1 MEHYTEFLPIRRAD
15 MEARGWDQLDFVV
28 VGGDAYVDHPSFGTA
43 IISRLLEAEGYKVG
57 VLAQPRYT
65 DCEDFKRFGKPKYGF
80 FIGGGNVDSMVSHY
94 SVAKIPRAED
104 EYSPGGKGGARPDRS
119 ATVYTRLAKQAYPD
133 LPVILGGLE
142 ASLRRFAHYDYWLD
156 TVLPSI
162 AEDSGADIIS
172 FGMGEHQTVEIARRL
187 AAGEP
192 VESITDVD
200 GTCYLTDFDHLPERY
215 VECAGFKK
223 VASDKVAYAKA
234 CRIQMDNQDVVSGQ
248 IIVQKQSEKYLV
260 QNIPAK
266 PLVRWE
272 LDKVYA
278 LPYPRRYHPIY
289 EAMGG
294 VPAIREV
301 QFSII
306 QNRGCFGG
314 CNFCAIQLHQG
325 RRVTSRS
332 ADSIVAE
339 AERMTHEPDFK
350 GYIHDIGGPTANFR
364 FPSCREQMLRGM
376 CNGGKHCLAPTTCS
390 HMIVDHSDYLKILR
404 RVRELPGVKKVFI
417 RSGIRFDYLMAD
429 PDDTFFKELVEYH
442 VSGQLKVAPEHCAP
456 NTLPHPAQDSALHLA
471 RSVKKWGTP
480 QYSNGYIC
488 RNPHRNNQ
496 MHHYD
501 MNLCYIDELLW
512 HFKWTGDLDYVRQMW
527 PVITRH
533 LAWEKLNYDPDND
546 GLYDAYACIWAS
558 DALYYNSGAVT
569 HSSAYN
575 YRANKTAAQLAEKIG
590 EDPTPYRNEAEK
602 ILKAMNE
609 RLWLPGKGHWAEYQ
623 DFMGHKRVHESAAV
637 WTIYHAIDSETANPF
652 QAYQATRYVDT
663 SIPHIPVTAYGLK
676 ENGYATI
683 ATTNWLPYSWS
694 INNVAFAEVMHTALS
709 YFQAGRA
716 DAGYKLL
723 KSSVL
728 DGMYLGDSP
737 GNFGQISFYD
747 AARGECYRD
756 FGDPIGVASRVL
768 IQGLFGILPDAL
780 NQQIILRPGFPDDW
794 DKASV
799 STPDISYRFTR
810 KENTDTYHIT
820 QRFQTPLHPVLHV
833 NARKEK
839 IRSVK
844 VNGVPATWQSIES
857 AHGYPLL
864 SIQAEGT
871 SSTTITIEWEGAPLH
886 TLAVQEPLITSNGK
900 LALQIPS
907 GASISQV
914 YDPQSILANHTV
926 EATAFNAQIKGEPGH
941 HTFFVYTHQG
951 EMDWWQPVNIYIE
964 NVRESPSY
972 TDFAD
977 IRPEKCRMVDF
988 DRQLNASVTDIYQNE
1003 YLSPRS
1009 PYTTLQLPTQ
1019 GIGEWCH
1026 PLLSATIDDSE
1037 LRSLVHHDTFQ
1048 TSLGIP
1054 FRLKEKGNNILF
1066 TSLWDNYPDSST
1078 ISLSGTASHA
1088 YLLMAGSTNHMQ
1100 CHIAN
1105 GIIRIHYADGTS
1117 QATELTNPDNWCPIE
1132 QDFYVDGKAFQVPA
1146 PRPYRLH
1153 LKSGKVSRDLGKEL
1167 NITGV
1172 YGREIEGGAGILLDI
1187 PLDHSKE
1194 LKGLTLE
1201 TLSNDVVIGI
1211 MGVTLQ

>member
-1 MEHYTEFLPIRRAD
+1 MKTTYLLLCLLGIGSVSGAGQTKQPQKIGDFIESTSYNEHRRNATRSLQYTPD
-15 MEARGWDQLDFVV
+15 GDDFVCINGKNRFTRALYGSHTAFRLETSDRPV
-28 VGGDAYVDHPSFGTA
+28 FAAYTKKNPKHICFKLQTSGGTVALDSTEHCESRYTAGRRSYNLFHPSFEGGNLSIATLALPDKEGAIWQFNARNFKGSNPILLASISEIRNSKLNRNGDMGADPADSFEAPLQPQQLQSCPAQIDGTLY
-43 IISRLLEAEGYKVG
+43 ILLENQELRTLTTAEGET
-57 VLAQPRYT
+57 L
-65 DCEDFKRFGKPKYGF
+65 FKK
-80 FIGGGNVDSMVSHY
+80 
-94 SVAKIPRAED
+94 AEA
-104 EYSPGGKGGARPDRS
+104 ARSETASRIRIETPDPYFN
-119 ATVYTRLAKQAYPD
+119 T
-133 LPVILGGLE
+133 LGGTLAMAADGIWDGE
-142 ASLRRFAHYDYWLD
+142 VWLHGAIGWGRMPLSGWRAAYTGD
-156 TVLPSI
+156 VLGWH
-162 AEDSGADIIS
+162 DR
-172 FGMGEHQTVEIARRL
+172 AR
-187 AAGEP
+187 
-192 VESITDVD
+192 TH
-200 GTCYLTDFDHLPERY
+200 FN
-215 VECAGFKK
+215 
-223 VASDKVAYAKA
+223 AYAA
-234 CRIQMDNQDVVSGQ
+234 SQVT
-248 IIVQKQSEKYLV
+248 
-260 QNIPAK
+260 
-266 PLVRWE
+266 
-272 LDKVYA
+272 
-278 LPYPRRYHPIY
+278 
-289 EAMGG
+289 
-294 VPAIREV
+294 EV
-301 QFSII
+301 
-306 QNRGCFGG
+306 
-314 CNFCAIQLHQG
+314 
-325 RRVTSRS
+325 
-332 ADSIVAE
+332 
-339 AERMTHEPDFK
+339 
-350 GYIHDIGGPTANFR
+350 
-364 FPSCREQMLRGM
+364 
-376 CNGGKHCLAPTTCS
+376 
-390 HMIVDHSDYLKILR
+390 
-404 RVRELPGVKKVFI
+404 
-417 RSGIRFDYLMAD
+417 
-429 PDDTFFKELVEYH
+429 
-442 VSGQLKVAPEHCAP
+442 P

-558 DALYYNSGAVT
+558 DALYYNSGGVT

-602 ILKAMNE
+602 ILKTMNE

-652 QAYQATRYVDT
+652 QAYQATRYIDT
-663 SIPHIPVTAYGLK
+663 AIPHIPVTAHGLK

-694 INNVAFAEVMHTALS
+694 VNNIAFAEVMHTALS

-716 DAGYKLL
+716 EAGYKLL

-810 KENTDTYHIT
+810 KEDTDTYHIT
-820 QRFQTPLHPVLHV
+820 QRFQTPLHPVLQI

-871 SSTTITIEWEGAPLH
+871 SSTTITIEWEGASLH
-886 TLAVQEPLITSNGK
+886 TLAVQELVIASNGK

-914 YDPQSILANHTV
+914 YDPQSVLAKHTV
-926 EATAFNAQIKGEPGH
+926 EATAFNAQLKGEPGH

-964 NVRESPSY
+964 NTQKAPSY

-977 IRPEKCRMVDF
+977 IRPEKCRMIDF

-1026 PLLSATIDDSE
+1026 PLLSATIDDSG

-1117 QATELTNPDNWCPIE
+1117 QATELINPDNWCPIE
-1132 QDFYVDGKAFQVPA
+1132 QDLYVDGKAFQVPA

-1211 MGVTLQ
+1211 MGITLQ

>member
-1 MEHYTEFLPIRRAD
+1 MKTTYLLLCLLGIGSVSGAGQTKQPQKIGDFIESTSYNEHRRNATRSLQYTPD
-15 MEARGWDQLDFVV
+15 GDDFVCINGKNRFTRALYGSHTAFRLETSDRPV
-28 VGGDAYVDHPSFGTA
+28 FAAYTKENPKHICFKLQTSGGTVALDSTEHCESRYTAGRRSYSLSDPAFGGGSLSITTWALPDKEGAIWQFNARNFKEFHPVLLASISEIRNSKLNRNGDMGADPADSFEAPLQPQQLQSFPVQIDGTLY
-43 IISRLLEAEGYKVG
+43 ILLENQELRTLTTAEGEN
-57 VLAQPRYT
+57 L
-65 DCEDFKRFGKPKYGF
+65 FKK
-80 FIGGGNVDSMVSHY
+80 
-94 SVAKIPRAED
+94 AEA
-104 EYSPGGKGGARPDRS
+104 ARSETASRIRIETPDPYFN
-119 ATVYTRLAKQAYPD
+119 T
-133 LPVILGGLE
+133 LGGTLAMAADGIWDGE
-142 ASLRRFAHYDYWLD
+142 VWLHGAIGWRMPLSGWRAAYTGD
-156 TVLPSI
+156 VLGWH
-162 AEDSGADIIS
+162 DR
-172 FGMGEHQTVEIARRL
+172 AR
-187 AAGEP
+187 
-192 VESITDVD
+192 TH
-200 GTCYLTDFDHLPERY
+200 FN
-215 VECAGFKK
+215 
-223 VASDKVAYAKA
+223 AYAA
-234 CRIQMDNQDVVSGQ
+234 SQVT
-248 IIVQKQSEKYLV
+248 
-260 QNIPAK
+260 
-266 PLVRWE
+266 
-272 LDKVYA
+272 
-278 LPYPRRYHPIY
+278 
-289 EAMGG
+289 
-294 VPAIREV
+294 EV
-301 QFSII
+301 
-306 QNRGCFGG
+306 
-314 CNFCAIQLHQG
+314 
-325 RRVTSRS
+325 
-332 ADSIVAE
+332 
-339 AERMTHEPDFK
+339 
-350 GYIHDIGGPTANFR
+350 
-364 FPSCREQMLRGM
+364 
-376 CNGGKHCLAPTTCS
+376 
-390 HMIVDHSDYLKILR
+390 
-404 RVRELPGVKKVFI
+404 
-417 RSGIRFDYLMAD
+417 
-429 PDDTFFKELVEYH
+429 
-442 VSGQLKVAPEHCAP
+442 P

-533 LAWEKLNYDPDND
+533 LTWEKLNYDPDND

-609 RLWLPGKGHWAEYQ
+609 RLWLPDKGHWAEYQ

-663 SIPHIPVTAYGLK
+663 SIPHIPVTAHGLK

-799 STPDISYRFTR
+799 STPDINYRFTR
-810 KENTDTYHIT
+810 KEDTDTYHIT

-886 TLAVQEPLITSNGK
+886 TLAVQEPVITSNGK

-914 YDPQSILANHTV
+914 YDPQSVLAKHTVEAVSYTHLTLPTIYSV

-964 NVRESPSY
+964 NVWESPSY

-1026 PLLSATIDDSE
+1026 PLLSATIDDSG

-1117 QATELTNPDNWCPIE
+1117 QATELINPDNWCPIE
-1132 QDFYVDGKAFQVPA
+1132 QDFYVDGKAFQATA

-1194 LKGLTLE
+1194 LKRLTLE

-1211 MGVTLQ
+1211 MGITLQ

>member
-1 MEHYTEFLPIRRAD
+1 MKTTYLLLCLLGIGSVSGAGQTKQPQKIGDFIESTSYNEHRRNATRSLQYTPD
-15 MEARGWDQLDFVV
+15 GDDFVCINGKNRFTRALYGSHTAFRLETSDRPV
-28 VGGDAYVDHPSFGTA
+28 FAAYTKENPKHICFKLQTSGGTVALDSTEHCESRYTAGRRSYSLSDPAFGGGSLSITTWALPDKEGAIWQFNARNFKEFHPVLLASISEIRNSKLNRNGDMGADPADSFEAPLQPQQLQSFPVQIDGTLY
-43 IISRLLEAEGYKVG
+43 ILLENQELRTLTTAEGEN
-57 VLAQPRYT
+57 L
-65 DCEDFKRFGKPKYGF
+65 FKK
-80 FIGGGNVDSMVSHY
+80 
-94 SVAKIPRAED
+94 AEA
-104 EYSPGGKGGARPDRS
+104 ARSETASRIRIETPDPYFN
-119 ATVYTRLAKQAYPD
+119 T
-133 LPVILGGLE
+133 LGGTLAMAADGIWDGE
-142 ASLRRFAHYDYWLD
+142 VWLHGAIGWRMPLSGWRAAYTGD
-156 TVLPSI
+156 VLGWH
-162 AEDSGADIIS
+162 DR
-172 FGMGEHQTVEIARRL
+172 AR
-187 AAGEP
+187 
-192 VESITDVD
+192 TH
-200 GTCYLTDFDHLPERY
+200 FN
-215 VECAGFKK
+215 
-223 VASDKVAYAKA
+223 AYAA
-234 CRIQMDNQDVVSGQ
+234 SQVT
-248 IIVQKQSEKYLV
+248 
-260 QNIPAK
+260 
-266 PLVRWE
+266 
-272 LDKVYA
+272 
-278 LPYPRRYHPIY
+278 
-289 EAMGG
+289 
-294 VPAIREV
+294 EV
-301 QFSII
+301 
-306 QNRGCFGG
+306 
-314 CNFCAIQLHQG
+314 
-325 RRVTSRS
+325 
-332 ADSIVAE
+332 
-339 AERMTHEPDFK
+339 
-350 GYIHDIGGPTANFR
+350 
-364 FPSCREQMLRGM
+364 
-376 CNGGKHCLAPTTCS
+376 
-390 HMIVDHSDYLKILR
+390 
-404 RVRELPGVKKVFI
+404 
-417 RSGIRFDYLMAD
+417 
-429 PDDTFFKELVEYH
+429 
-442 VSGQLKVAPEHCAP
+442 P
-456 NTLPHPAQDSALHLA
+456 NTFPHPAQDSALHLA

-558 DALYYNSGAVT
+558 DALYYNSGGVT

-575 YRANKTAAQLAEKIG
+575 RANKTAAQLAEKIG

-609 RLWLPGKGHWAEYQ
+609 RLWLPDKGHWAEYQ

-663 SIPHIPVTAYGLK
+663 SIPHIPVTAHGLK

-810 KENTDTYHIT
+810 KEDTDTYHIT

-886 TLAVQEPLITSNGK
+886 TLAVQEPVITSNGK

-914 YDPQSILANHTV
+914 YDPQSVLANHTV

-964 NVRESPSY
+964 NVREAPSY

-1026 PLLSATIDDSE
+1026 PLLSTTIDDSE

-1132 QDFYVDGKAFQVPA
+1132 QDFYVDGKAFQATA

-1153 LKSGKVSRDLGKEL
+1153 LRSGKISRDLGKEL

-1187 PLDHSKE
+1187 PLDDSKE

-1211 MGVTLQ
+1211 MGITLQ

>member
-1 MEHYTEFLPIRRAD
+1 MKTTYLLLCLLGIGSVSGAGQTKQPQKIGDFIESTSYNEHRRNATRSLQYTPD
-15 MEARGWDQLDFVV
+15 GDDFVCINGKNRFTRALYGSHTAFRLETSDRPV
-28 VGGDAYVDHPSFGTA
+28 FAAYTKENPKHICFKLQTSGGTVALDSTEHCESRYTAGRRSYSLSDPAFGGGSLSITTWALPDKEGAIWQFNARNFKEFHPVLLASISEIRNSKLNRNGDMGADPADSFEAPLQPQQLQSFPVQIDGTLY
-43 IISRLLEAEGYKVG
+43 ILLENQELRTLTTAEGEN
-57 VLAQPRYT
+57 L
-65 DCEDFKRFGKPKYGF
+65 FKK
-80 FIGGGNVDSMVSHY
+80 
-94 SVAKIPRAED
+94 AEA
-104 EYSPGGKGGARPDRS
+104 ARSETASRIRIETPDPYFN
-119 ATVYTRLAKQAYPD
+119 T
-133 LPVILGGLE
+133 LGGTLAMAADGIWDGE
-142 ASLRRFAHYDYWLD
+142 VWLHGAIGWRMPLSGWRMPLSGWRAAYTGD
-156 TVLPSI
+156 VLGWH
-162 AEDSGADIIS
+162 DR
-172 FGMGEHQTVEIARRL
+172 AR
-187 AAGEP
+187 
-192 VESITDVD
+192 TH
-200 GTCYLTDFDHLPERY
+200 FN
-215 VECAGFKK
+215 
-223 VASDKVAYAKA
+223 AYAA
-234 CRIQMDNQDVVSGQ
+234 SQVT
-248 IIVQKQSEKYLV
+248 
-260 QNIPAK
+260 
-266 PLVRWE
+266 
-272 LDKVYA
+272 
-278 LPYPRRYHPIY
+278 
-289 EAMGG
+289 
-294 VPAIREV
+294 EV
-301 QFSII
+301 
-306 QNRGCFGG
+306 
-314 CNFCAIQLHQG
+314 
-325 RRVTSRS
+325 
-332 ADSIVAE
+332 
-339 AERMTHEPDFK
+339 
-350 GYIHDIGGPTANFR
+350 
-364 FPSCREQMLRGM
+364 
-376 CNGGKHCLAPTTCS
+376 
-390 HMIVDHSDYLKILR
+390 
-404 RVRELPGVKKVFI
+404 
-417 RSGIRFDYLMAD
+417 
-429 PDDTFFKELVEYH
+429 
-442 VSGQLKVAPEHCAP
+442 P

-609 RLWLPGKGHWAEYQ
+609 RLWLPDKGHWAEYQ

-663 SIPHIPVTAYGLK
+663 AIPHIPVTAHGLK

-723 KSSVL
+723 RSSVL

-810 KENTDTYHIT
+810 KEDTDTYHIT

-886 TLAVQEPLITSNGK
+886 TLAVQEPVITSNGK

-914 YDPQSILANHTV
+914 YDPQSVLANHTV

-1132 QDFYVDGKAFQVPA
+1132 QDFYVDGKAFQATA

-1211 MGVTLQ
+1211 MGITLQ

>member
-1 MEHYTEFLPIRRAD
+1 MKTTYLLLCLLGIGSVSGAGQTKQPQKIGDFIESTSYNEHRRNATRSLQYTPD
-15 MEARGWDQLDFVV
+15 GDDFVCINGKNRFTRALYGSHTAFRLETSDRPV
-28 VGGDAYVDHPSFGTA
+28 FAAYTKENPKHICFKLQTSGGTVALDSTEHCESRYTAGRRSYSLSDPAFGGGSLSITTWALPDKEGAIWQFNARNFKEFHPVLLASISEIRNSKLNRNGDMGADPADSFEAPLQPQQLQSFPVQIDGTLY
-43 IISRLLEAEGYKVG
+43 ILLENQELRTLTTAEGEN
-57 VLAQPRYT
+57 L
-65 DCEDFKRFGKPKYGF
+65 FKK
-80 FIGGGNVDSMVSHY
+80 
-94 SVAKIPRAED
+94 AEA
-104 EYSPGGKGGARPDRS
+104 ARSETASRIRIETPDPYFN
-119 ATVYTRLAKQAYPD
+119 T
-133 LPVILGGLE
+133 LGGTLAMAADGIWDGE
-142 ASLRRFAHYDYWLD
+142 VWLHGAIGWRMPLSGWRAAYTGD
-156 TVLPSI
+156 VLGWH
-162 AEDSGADIIS
+162 DR
-172 FGMGEHQTVEIARRL
+172 AR
-187 AAGEP
+187 
-192 VESITDVD
+192 TH
-200 GTCYLTDFDHLPERY
+200 FN
-215 VECAGFKK
+215 
-223 VASDKVAYAKA
+223 AYAA
-234 CRIQMDNQDVVSGQ
+234 SQVT
-248 IIVQKQSEKYLV
+248 
-260 QNIPAK
+260 
-266 PLVRWE
+266 
-272 LDKVYA
+272 
-278 LPYPRRYHPIY
+278 
-289 EAMGG
+289 
-294 VPAIREV
+294 EV
-301 QFSII
+301 
-306 QNRGCFGG
+306 
-314 CNFCAIQLHQG
+314 
-325 RRVTSRS
+325 
-332 ADSIVAE
+332 
-339 AERMTHEPDFK
+339 
-350 GYIHDIGGPTANFR
+350 
-364 FPSCREQMLRGM
+364 
-376 CNGGKHCLAPTTCS
+376 
-390 HMIVDHSDYLKILR
+390 
-404 RVRELPGVKKVFI
+404 
-417 RSGIRFDYLMAD
+417 
-429 PDDTFFKELVEYH
+429 
-442 VSGQLKVAPEHCAP
+442 P

-609 RLWLPGKGHWAEYQ
+609 RLWLPDKGHWAEYQ

-663 SIPHIPVTAYGLK
+663 SIPHIPVTAHGLK

-810 KENTDTYHIT
+810 KEDTDTYHIT

-886 TLAVQEPLITSNGK
+886 TLAVQEPVIASNRK

-914 YDPQSILANHTV
+914 YDPQSVLANHTV
-926 EATAFNAQIKGEPGH
+926 GATAFNAQIKGEPGH
-941 HTFFVYTHQG
+941 YTFFVYTHQG

-964 NVRESPSY
+964 NVREAPSY

-977 IRPEKCRMVDF
+977 IHPEKCRMVDF

-1026 PLLSATIDDSE
+1026 PLLSATIDDSG
-1037 LRSLVHHDTFQ
+1037 LRSLVKNVVSFFFQ

-1132 QDFYVDGKAFQVPA
+1132 QDFYVDGKAFQATA

-1211 MGVTLQ
+1211 MGITLQ

>member
-1 MEHYTEFLPIRRAD
+1 MKTTYLLLCLLGIGSVSGAGQTKQPQKIGDFIESTSYNEHRRNATRSLQYTPD
-15 MEARGWDQLDFVV
+15 GDDFVCINGKNRFTRALYGSHTAFRLETSDRPV
-28 VGGDAYVDHPSFGTA
+28 FAAYTKKNPKHICFKLQTSGGTVALDSTEHCESRYTAGRRSYNLFHPSFEGGNLSIATLALPDKEGAIWQFNARNFKGSNPILLASISEIRNSKLNRNGDMGADPADSFEAPLQPQQLQSCPAQIDGTLY
-43 IISRLLEAEGYKVG
+43 ILLENQELRTLTTAEGET
-57 VLAQPRYT
+57 L
-65 DCEDFKRFGKPKYGF
+65 FKK
-80 FIGGGNVDSMVSHY
+80 
-94 SVAKIPRAED
+94 AEA
-104 EYSPGGKGGARPDRS
+104 ARSETASRIRIETPDPYFN
-119 ATVYTRLAKQAYPD
+119 T
-133 LPVILGGLE
+133 LGGTLAMAADGIWDGE
-142 ASLRRFAHYDYWLD
+142 VWLHGAIGWRRAAYTGD
-156 TVLPSI
+156 VLGWH
-162 AEDSGADIIS
+162 DR
-172 FGMGEHQTVEIARRL
+172 AR
-187 AAGEP
+187 
-192 VESITDVD
+192 TH
-200 GTCYLTDFDHLPERY
+200 FN
-215 VECAGFKK
+215 
-223 VASDKVAYAKA
+223 AYAA
-234 CRIQMDNQDVVSGQ
+234 SQVT
-248 IIVQKQSEKYLV
+248 
-260 QNIPAK
+260 
-266 PLVRWE
+266 
-272 LDKVYA
+272 
-278 LPYPRRYHPIY
+278 
-289 EAMGG
+289 
-294 VPAIREV
+294 EV
-301 QFSII
+301 
-306 QNRGCFGG
+306 
-314 CNFCAIQLHQG
+314 
-325 RRVTSRS
+325 
-332 ADSIVAE
+332 
-339 AERMTHEPDFK
+339 
-350 GYIHDIGGPTANFR
+350 
-364 FPSCREQMLRGM
+364 
-376 CNGGKHCLAPTTCS
+376 
-390 HMIVDHSDYLKILR
+390 
-404 RVRELPGVKKVFI
+404 
-417 RSGIRFDYLMAD
+417 
-429 PDDTFFKELVEYH
+429 
-442 VSGQLKVAPEHCAP
+442 P

-558 DALYYNSGAVT
+558 DALYYNSGGVT

-602 ILKAMNE
+602 ILKTMNE

-652 QAYQATRYVDT
+652 QAYQATRYIDT
-663 SIPHIPVTAYGLK
+663 AIPHIPVTAHGLK

-694 INNVAFAEVMHTALS
+694 VNNIAFAEVMHTALS

-716 DAGYKLL
+716 EAGYKLL

-810 KENTDTYHIT
+810 KEDTDTYHIT
-820 QRFQTPLHPVLHV
+820 QRFQTPLHPVLQI

-871 SSTTITIEWEGAPLH
+871 SSTTITIEWEGASLH
-886 TLAVQEPLITSNGK
+886 TLAVQELVIASNGK

-914 YDPQSILANHTV
+914 YDPQSVLAKHTV
-926 EATAFNAQIKGEPGH
+926 EATAFNAQLKGEPGH

-964 NVRESPSY
+964 NTQKAPSY

-977 IRPEKCRMVDF
+977 IRPEKCRMIDF

-1026 PLLSATIDDSE
+1026 PLLSATIDDSG

-1117 QATELTNPDNWCPIE
+1117 QATELINPDNWCPIE
-1132 QDFYVDGKAFQVPA
+1132 QDLYVDGKAFQVPA

-1211 MGVTLQ
+1211 MGITLQ

>member
-1 MEHYTEFLPIRRAD
+1 MKTTYLLLCLLGIGSVSGAGQTKQPQKIGDFIESTSYNEHRRNATRSLQYTPD
-15 MEARGWDQLDFVV
+15 GDDFVCINGKNRFTRALYGSHTAFRLETSDRPV
-28 VGGDAYVDHPSFGTA
+28 FAAYTKENPKHICFKLQTSGGTVALDSTEHCESRYTAGRRSYSLSDPAFGGGSLSITTWALPDKEGAIWQFNARNFKEFHPVLLASISEIRNSKLNRNGDMGADPADSFEAPLQPQQLQSFPVQIDGTLY
-43 IISRLLEAEGYKVG
+43 ILLENQELRTLTTAEGEN
-57 VLAQPRYT
+57 L
-65 DCEDFKRFGKPKYGF
+65 FKK
-80 FIGGGNVDSMVSHY
+80 
-94 SVAKIPRAED
+94 AEA
-104 EYSPGGKGGARPDRS
+104 ARSETASRIRIETPDPYFN
-119 ATVYTRLAKQAYPD
+119 T
-133 LPVILGGLE
+133 LGGTL
-142 ASLRRFAHYDYWLD
+142 A
-156 TVLPSI
+156 
-162 AEDSGADIIS
+162 
-172 FGMGEHQTVEIARRL
+172 M
-187 AAGEP
+187 AAGGIWVWLHGAIGWRMP
-192 VESITDVD
+192 LSGWRAAYTGDVLGWHD
-200 GTCYLTDFDHLPERY
+200 RARTHFN
-215 VECAGFKK
+215 
-223 VASDKVAYAKA
+223 AYAA
-234 CRIQMDNQDVVSGQ
+234 SQVT
-248 IIVQKQSEKYLV
+248 
-260 QNIPAK
+260 
-266 PLVRWE
+266 
-272 LDKVYA
+272 
-278 LPYPRRYHPIY
+278 
-289 EAMGG
+289 
-294 VPAIREV
+294 EV
-301 QFSII
+301 
-306 QNRGCFGG
+306 
-314 CNFCAIQLHQG
+314 
-325 RRVTSRS
+325 
-332 ADSIVAE
+332 
-339 AERMTHEPDFK
+339 
-350 GYIHDIGGPTANFR
+350 
-364 FPSCREQMLRGM
+364 
-376 CNGGKHCLAPTTCS
+376 
-390 HMIVDHSDYLKILR
+390 
-404 RVRELPGVKKVFI
+404 
-417 RSGIRFDYLMAD
+417 
-429 PDDTFFKELVEYH
+429 
-442 VSGQLKVAPEHCAP
+442 P

-663 SIPHIPVTAYGLK
+663 AIPHIPVTAHGLK

-780 NQQIILRPGFPDDW
+780 NKQIILRPGFPADW

-810 KENTDTYHIT
+810 KEDTDTYHIT
-820 QRFQTPLHPVLHV
+820 QRFQTPLHPVLQI

-844 VNGVPATWQSIES
+844 VNDVPATWQSIES

-886 TLAVQEPLITSNGK
+886 TLAAQEPVIASNGK

-914 YDPQSILANHTV
+914 YDPQSVLAKHTMG
-926 EATAFNAQIKGEPGH
+926 ATAFNAQIKGEPGH

-964 NVRESPSY
+964 NTRKAPSY

-1026 PLLSATIDDSE
+1026 PLLTATIDDSE

-1187 PLDHSKE
+1187 PLDDSKE

-1211 MGVTLQ
+1211 MGITLQ